1 MGSKGSQQT
10 TQTYTPNSA
19 VGASGTTALTMAQ
32 NAANLPFQQQVAPVA
47 GMNDDWASAFA
58 QMRGAATTARPYMGA
73 AANMFTQSANPIS
86 AGQVGNYLNP
96 FANFIMG
103 GLQDVFGQQR
113 RDATGRLTQ
122 AAGGVGADRIGVA
135 QANLAKQQGLAAGQ
149 TLAGIYQPAL
159 AAAQQDAQRQQ
170 SAGFGLGQLGSA
182 AQTAEMAGAQGLGSI
197 GQVQRQYEQER
208 LNAPYLW
215 DQARIAHQYQIPQW
229 LSGITAQT
237 APALGGTT
245 TNTYPGQ
252 SPWGTIA
259 GLGMTALG
267 AATGNPMM
275 MGSGLKGTMSGLGS
289 GAMGGASQGPM
300 GFGGY
305 QPGMSGP
312 MGGTWMP
319 APHGPGSMGLMFS
332 DGGFVDLEDIGGSY
346 QEGGDVDLE
355 STYWPPMPTTNGNPA
370 GIDWNAQ
377 TPEVAP
383 DVTNALQ
390 TGAPLPGR
398 VALPPPAPP
407 TVPQGQPAL
416 PISMRPDLPPEIT
429 GGQDGGMP
437 PTALG
442 FAPQTP
448 FGPMPRMP
456 APAAPPAPSQ
466 QSSPY
471 DLPPDPNEGAWS
483 RGPGAALMAAG
494 LATMAAAG
502 KRDSRGLPTPPFAA
516 IGEGGLRGIETLKA
530 QDTAATQRR
539 RVDLEARRL
548 LQQAEHQRNTLAE
561 TKRYH
566 DMIDAD
572 RRQRSAETTRY
583 HDILDRS
590 RRDALDAR
598 MDPSRLTPQQ
608 QALIAATR
616 RKQQET
622 GDQNATLDDNE
633 ILDIIQRTQRQPT
646 ERNLSP
652 EQQVIEAERKRLGRD
667 PTAEEITEALTKLR
681 QGSRNP
687 PRPLTPEQQAIQARE
702 RELGRPLNETEIA
715 QVVQTVR
722 QGPPPP
728 PGEAPASTILGT
740 DEVAPNFEGATGLG
754 GLGTDIYNKV
764 TGAFGAQAYPAE
776 HKATRILN
784 DLSVKTQST
793 LQNVAGRPSNYW
805 LGRLESLTV
814 KPNSWKEGPQAARD
828 RLTQT
833 RDTIDQEIK
842 RVDALI
848 ANPQTSKSDRSK
860 AIRSVGELRG
870 LKADYDAVI
879 GAWGGGAGNP
889 LAPIGEGL
897 AGAAPSTGQ
906 VRETATGAAGNIPQG
921 VREPPRPPRPANAP
935 PGSRLQRSNTG
946 RYRWVG
952 PDGRPLE
959 P

>member
-19 VGASGTTALTMAQ
+19 VGASGTTALNMAQ
-32 NAANLPFQQQVAPVA
+32 GAANLPFQQQVAPVA

-58 QMRGAATTARPYMGA
+58 QMRGAATTARPYMNA

-86 AGQVGNYLNP
+86 ASQVGNYLNP
-96 FANFIMG
+96 FANFIMS

-159 AAAQQDAQRQQ
+159 AAAQQDATRQQ

-208 LNAPYLW
+208 LNAPYMW
-215 DQARIAHQYQIPQW
+215 DLARIAHNYQVPQW

-237 APALGGTT
+237 APAMGGTT

-289 GAMGGASQGPM
+289 GGMGGASQGPM
-300 GFGGY
+300 GWGGY
-305 QPGMSGP
+305 QPGMSAGQ
-312 MGGTWMP
+312 GFQWMP
-319 APHGPGSMGLMFS
+319 SPHGPGAMSPMAFS

-346 QEGGDVDLE
+346 AEGGDVDLE
-355 STYWPPMPTTNGNPA
+355 SSYWPPLPTTNGNA
-370 GIDWNAQ
+370 SGIDWNAQ
-377 TPEVAP
+377 PPEVAP

-416 PISMRPDLPPEIT
+416 PVSMRPDMPPEIT
-429 GGQDGGMP
+429 GGPDGGMP
-437 PTALG
+437 PTAMG

-456 APAAPPAPSQ
+456 APRAPQAPVPQ
-466 QSSPY
+466 QVSDTSALA
-471 DLPPDPNEGAWS
+471 LPPDPDEGSWS
-483 RGPGAALMAAG
+483 RGPGPALMAAG
-494 LATMAAAG
+494 LGMMAAQG
-502 KRDSRGLPTPPFAA
+502 ERDSRGLPTSPWAA
-516 IGEGGLRGIETLKA
+516 IGKGGLKGIEVSR
-530 QDTAATQRR
+530 QQETAATQRR

-548 LQQAEHQRNTLAE
+548 LNQAEHQRATLAE
-561 TKRYH
+561 TRRFH
-566 DMIDAD
+566 DMTDAD
-572 RRQRSAETTRY
+572 RRERAAEARRY
-583 HDILDRS
+583 HDILDRG
-590 RRDALDAR
+590 RRDANEAR

-608 QALIAATR
+608 QALIAATH
-616 RKQQET
+616 RK
-622 GDQNATLDDNE
+622 GAPLDDNE
-633 ILDIIQRTQRQPT
+633 IVDIIQRTQRQPV

-652 EQQVIEAERKRLGRD
+652 EQQVIEAERRRLGRD
-667 PTAEEITEALTKLR
+667 PTAEEITDALTKLR

-687 PRPLTPEQQAIQARE
+687 PRPLTPEQQAIAAKE
-702 RELGRPLNETEIA
+702 RDLGRPLNETEIA

-722 QGPPPP
+722 QGPPPT
-728 PGEAPASTILGT
+728 PGEAPTSNILGDSAT
-740 DEVAPNFEGATGLG
+740 APNFEGALG
-754 GLGTDIYNKV
+754 GSGVLSRGANAV
-764 TGAFGAQAYPAE
+764 TGIFGAQAYPAE
-776 HKATRILN
+776 HEATRILN

-805 LGRLESLTV
+805 LGRLKSLTV
-814 KPNSWKEGPQAARD
+814 DPGVWDGGPQAGLQ
-828 RLTQT
+828 RLKQT
-833 RDTIDQEIK
+833 RGTIDQEIK
-842 RVDALI
+842 NVEKFLE
-848 ANPQTSKSDRSK
+848 NPQITRGDRSK
-860 AIRSVGELRG
+860 GIRSLGELKG
-870 LKADYDAVI
+870 LRADYDSVI
-879 GAWGGGAGNP
+879 GAWSGGAGNP
-889 LAPIGEGL
+889 LTPIGEGL
-897 AGAAPSTGQ
+897 ANTLPSMGQ
-906 VRETATGAAGNIPQG
+906 VRENASGAAGNIPRG
-921 VREPPRPPRPANAP
+921 VHEPPPPPSPANAP